1 MCSATKPV
9 GLSIT
14 SDLDIRLI
22 LTTPPCHTVMME
34 LIIGLLVIVVLILAV
49 MVMRQTNKSTLLPI
63 NPQNFDQAALV
74 DAVRTAVDAQVGKA
88 TQQALENVNS
98 QIDRTYQART
108 QTLTTE
114 TKSLLDPVA
123 TQMNEL
129 RNAVTALQSNYTN
142 TVGVTQTI
150 SKQIDSLN
158 QTTSALQSALKSSSA
173 RGAWGEQQ
181 LRNVIELAGMLP
193 YCDFLEQTTVTS
205 NDKTQR
211 PDAVIKLP
219 NDGCVVIDSKTP
231 LDAYLRAQE
240 TSDATLH
247 QQLLN
252 EHAKALAGHAKVLAD
267 KKYFQ
272 QFDRTPEYTIMF
284 IPGES
289 FLADALRADASL
301 LEVAMRSRVL
311 IASPVNLL
319 ALLLAVAKGWQAFQI
334 AENAEKIAAIGREL
348 YERVDIV
355 LESVEKTGRGLESAI
370 SAYNKMV
377 GSIEGRMLSTLR
389 KFKDVGVTSSE
400 LTEISNIESAPRRLS
415 APEHTKELES

>member
-1 MCSATKPV
+1 
-9 GLSIT
+9 
-14 SDLDIRLI
+14 
-22 LTTPPCHTVMME
+22 ME
-34 LIIGLLVIVVLILAV
+34 LIIGLLVFVVLILAV
-49 MVMRQTNKSTLLPI
+49 MVMRQTNKSTSLPI

-240 TSDATLH
+240 TSDPTLH

-289 FLADALRADASL
+289 FLADALRADSSL

-355 LESVEKTGRGLESAI
+355 LESVEKTGRGLETAI

-400 LTEISNIESAPRRLS
+400 LTEISNIESAPRRLA
-415 APEHTKELES
+415 APEHTKELGS

>member
-1 MCSATKPV
+1 
-9 GLSIT
+9 
-14 SDLDIRLI
+14 
-22 LTTPPCHTVMME
+22 ME
-34 LIIGLLVIVVLILAV
+34 LIIGLLVLVVLILAV

-415 APEHTKELES
+415 APEHTKELGS

>member
-1 MCSATKPV
+1 
-9 GLSIT
+9 
-14 SDLDIRLI
+14 
-22 LTTPPCHTVMME
+22 ME
-34 LIIGLLVIVVLILAV
+34 LIIGLLVFVVLVLAV
-49 MVMRQTNKSTLLPI
+49 MVMRQTNKSTSPPI

-240 TSDATLH
+240 TSDPTLH

-289 FLADALRADASL
+289 FLADALRADSSL

-415 APEHTKELES
+415 APEHTKELGS

>member
-1 MCSATKPV
+1 
-9 GLSIT
+9 
-14 SDLDIRLI
+14 
-22 LTTPPCHTVMME
+22 MME
-34 LIIGLLVIVVLILAV
+34 IIVGLLVVVIISLGLLLF
-49 MVMRQTNKSTLLPI
+49 RQNSVGNKSST
-63 NPQNFDQAALV
+63 PQNFDHTALI
-74 DAVRTAVDAQVGKA
+74 DAVKTAVDAQVGKA

-108 QTLTTE
+108 QTLATE

-129 RNAVTALQSNYTN
+129 RNAVTSLQSNYTN
-142 TVGVTQTI
+142 TVGVTETI
-150 SKQIDSLN
+150 SKQIDTLN
-158 QTTSALQSALKSSSA
+158 QTTSALQSALKSTSA

-193 YCDFLEQTTVTS
+193 YCDFFEQTTVTS
-205 NDKTQR
+205 NDRTQR

-231 LDAYLRAQE
+231 LDSYLKAQE
-240 TSDATLH
+240 TSDPTLR
-247 QQLLN
+247 QQLLSD
-252 EHAKALAGHAKVLAD
+252 HAKALAGHAKVLAD
-267 KKYFQ
+267 KKYWE
-272 QFDRTPEYTIMF
+272 QFNRSPEYVIMF

-289 FLADALRADASL
+289 FLADALRSDSSL

-334 AENAEKIAAIGREL
+334 AEHAEKIAALGREL
-348 YERVDIV
+348 YERVDTV

-377 GSIEGRMLSTLR
+377 GSIEGRMLATLR
-389 KFKDVGVTSSE
+389 KFKDAGVTSSE
-400 LTEISNIESAPRRLS
+400 LTEISNIDSAPRQIS
-415 APEHTKELES
+415 APEHTRELGS

>member
-1 MCSATKPV
+1 
-9 GLSIT
+9 
-14 SDLDIRLI
+14 
-22 LTTPPCHTVMME
+22 ME
-34 LIIGLLVIVVLILAV
+34 LIIGLLVVVVLVLAV
-49 MVMRQTNKSTLLPI
+49 IVTRQANKSTLPPTS
-63 NPQNFDQAALV
+63 PQNFDQAALV

-108 QTLTTE
+108 QTLTSE

-150 SKQIDSLN
+150 SKQIESLN

-193 YCDFLEQTTVTS
+193 YCDFLEQTTVTG
-205 NDKTQR
+205 NDKIQR

-219 NDGCVVIDSKTP
+219 NNGCVVIDSKTP
-231 LDAYLRAQE
+231 LDAYLKAQE
-240 TSDATLH
+240 TSDATLR

-252 EHAKALAGHAKVLAD
+252 EHAKALAGHAKVLSD

-289 FLADALRADASL
+289 FLADALRADGSL

-348 YERVDIV
+348 YERVDTV
-355 LESVEKTGRGLESAI
+355 LESVEKTGRGLETAI

-389 KFKDVGVTSSE
+389 KFKDVGVTSAE
-400 LTEISNIESAPRRLS
+400 LTEISNIESAPRRLA
-415 APEHTKELES
+415 APEHTKELGS

>member
-1 MCSATKPV
+1 
-9 GLSIT
+9 
-14 SDLDIRLI
+14 
-22 LTTPPCHTVMME
+22 MME
-34 LIIGLLVIVVLILAV
+34 IIVGLLVVVIISLGLLLL
-49 MVMRQTNKSTLLPI
+49 RQNSVGNNIST
-63 NPQNFDQAALV
+63 PQNFDQTALIE
-74 DAVRTAVDAQVGKA
+74 AVKTAVDAQVGKA

-108 QTLTTE
+108 QTLATE

-129 RNAVTALQSNYTN
+129 RNAVTSLQSNYTN
-142 TVGVTQTI
+142 TVGVTETI
-150 SKQIDSLN
+150 SKQIDTLN
-158 QTTSALQSALKSSSA
+158 QTTSALQSALKSTSA

-181 LRNVIELAGMLP
+181 LRNVIELAAMLP
-193 YCDFLEQTTVTS
+193 YCDFFEQTTVTS
-205 NDKTQR
+205 NDRTQR

-231 LDAYLRAQE
+231 LDSYLKAQE
-240 TSDATLH
+240 TSDPTLR
-247 QQLLN
+247 QQLLSD
-252 EHAKALAGHAKVLAD
+252 HAKALAGHAKVLAD
-267 KKYFQ
+267 KKYWE
-272 QFDRTPEYTIMF
+272 QFNRSPEYVIMF

-289 FLADALRADASL
+289 FLADALRSDSSL

-334 AENAEKIAAIGREL
+334 AEHAEKIAALGREL
-348 YERVDIV
+348 YERVDTV

-377 GSIEGRMLSTLR
+377 GSIEGRMLATLR
-389 KFKDVGVTSSE
+389 KFKDAGVTSSE
-400 LTEISNIESAPRRLS
+400 LTEISNIDSAPRQIS
-415 APEHTKELES
+415 APEHTRELGS

>member
-1 MCSATKPV
+1 
-9 GLSIT
+9 
-14 SDLDIRLI
+14 
-22 LTTPPCHTVMME
+22 ME

-193 YCDFLEQTTVTS
+193 YCDFLEQTTVTN

-252 EHAKALAGHAKVLAD
+252 EHAKALASHAKVLAD

-289 FLADALRADASL
+289 FLADALRADGSL

-348 YERVDIV
+348 YERVDTV
-355 LESVEKTGRGLESAI
+355 LESVEKTGRGLETAI

-415 APEHTKELES
+415 APEHTKELGS

>member
-1 MCSATKPV
+1 
-9 GLSIT
+9 
-14 SDLDIRLI
+14 
-22 LTTPPCHTVMME
+22 ME
-34 LIIGLLVIVVLILAV
+34 IVIGLLVIVVLVLAV
-49 MVMRQTNKSTLLPI
+49 MVMRQANNSTLPPI

-415 APEHTKELES
+415 APEHTKELGS

>member
-1 MCSATKPV
+1 
-9 GLSIT
+9 
-14 SDLDIRLI
+14 
-22 LTTPPCHTVMME
+22 ME
-34 LIIGLLVIVVLILAV
+34 LIIGLLVVVVLVLAV
-49 MVMRQTNKSTLLPI
+49 MVTRQANKSTLPPTS
-63 NPQNFDQAALV
+63 PQNFDQAALV

-108 QTLTTE
+108 QTLTSE

-150 SKQIDSLN
+150 SKQIESLN

-193 YCDFLEQTTVTS
+193 YCDFLEQTTVTG
-205 NDKTQR
+205 NYKIQR

-219 NDGCVVIDSKTP
+219 NNGCVVIDSKTP
-231 LDAYLRAQE
+231 LDAYLKAQE
-240 TSDATLH
+240 TSDATLR

-252 EHAKALAGHAKVLAD
+252 EHAKALAGHAKVLSD

-289 FLADALRADASL
+289 FLADALRADGSL

-348 YERVDIV
+348 YERVDTV
-355 LESVEKTGRGLESAI
+355 LESVEKTGRGLETAI

-389 KFKDVGVTSSE
+389 KFKDVGVTSAE
-400 LTEISNIESAPRRLS
+400 LTEISNIESAPRRLA
-415 APEHTKELES
+415 APEHTKELGS

>member
-1 MCSATKPV
+1 
-9 GLSIT
+9 
-14 SDLDIRLI
+14 
-22 LTTPPCHTVMME
+22 ME
-34 LIIGLLVIVVLILAV
+34 LIIGLLVVVVLVLAV
-49 MVMRQTNKSTLLPI
+49 MVMRQTNKSTLLPT
-63 NPQNFDQAALV
+63 NPQIFDQAALV

-98 QIDRTYQART
+98 QIDRTYQARS

-114 TKSLLDPVA
+114 TKNLLDPVA

-150 SKQIDSLN
+150 SKQIESLN

-193 YCDFLEQTTVTS
+193 YCDFLEQTTVTG
-205 NDKTQR
+205 NDKIQR

-219 NDGCVVIDSKTP
+219 NNGCVVIDSKTP
-231 LDAYLRAQE
+231 LDAYLKAQE
-240 TSDATLH
+240 TSDATLR

-289 FLADALRADASL
+289 FLADALRADSSL

-348 YERVDIV
+348 YERVDTV
-355 LESVEKTGRGLESAI
+355 LESVEKTGRGLETAI

-400 LTEISNIESAPRRLS
+400 LTEISNIESAPRRLA
-415 APEHTKELES
+415 APEHTKELGS

>member
-1 MCSATKPV
+1 
-9 GLSIT
+9 
-14 SDLDIRLI
+14 
-22 LTTPPCHTVMME
+22 ME
-34 LIIGLLVIVVLILAV
+34 LIIGLLVIVVLVLAV
-49 MVMRQTNKSTLLPI
+49 MVMRQANKSNLLPI

-211 PDAVIKLP
+211 PDAIIKLP

-348 YERVDIV
+348 YERVDTV
-355 LESVEKTGRGLESAI
+355 LESVEKTGRGLETAI
-370 SAYNKMV
+370 GAYNKMV

-389 KFKDVGVTSSE
+389 KFKDVGVTSFE

-415 APEHTKELES
+415 APEHTKELGS

>member
-1 MCSATKPV
+1 
-9 GLSIT
+9 
-14 SDLDIRLI
+14 
-22 LTTPPCHTVMME
+22 ME
-34 LIIGLLVIVVLILAV
+34 LIIGLLVVVVLVLAV
-49 MVMRQTNKSTLLPI
+49 MVTRQANKSTLPPTS
-63 NPQNFDQAALV
+63 PQNFDQAALV

-98 QIDRTYQART
+98 QIDRTYEART
-108 QTLTTE
+108 QTLTSE

-150 SKQIDSLN
+150 SKQIESLN

-193 YCDFLEQTTVTS
+193 YCDFLEQTTVTG
-205 NDKTQR
+205 NDKIQR

-219 NDGCVVIDSKTP
+219 NNGCVVIDSKTP
-231 LDAYLRAQE
+231 LDAYLKAQE
-240 TSDATLH
+240 TSDATLR

-252 EHAKALAGHAKVLAD
+252 EHAKALAGHAKVLSD

-289 FLADALRADASL
+289 FLADALRADGSL

-348 YERVDIV
+348 YERVDTV
-355 LESVEKTGRGLESAI
+355 LESVEKTGRGLETAI

-389 KFKDVGVTSSE
+389 KFKDVGVTSAE
-400 LTEISNIESAPRRLS
+400 LTEISNIESAPRRLA
-415 APEHTKELES
+415 APEHTKELGS

>member
-1 MCSATKPV
+1 
-9 GLSIT
+9 
-14 SDLDIRLI
+14 
-22 LTTPPCHTVMME
+22 MME
-34 LIIGLLVIVVLILAV
+34 LIIGLLVVVVLVLAV
-49 MVMRQTNKSTLLPI
+49 MVTRQANKSTLPPTS
-63 NPQNFDQAALV
+63 PQNFDQAALV

-108 QTLTTE
+108 QTLTSE

-150 SKQIDSLN
+150 SKQIESLN

-193 YCDFLEQTTVTS
+193 YCDFLEQTTVTG
-205 NDKTQR
+205 NDKIQR

-219 NDGCVVIDSKTP
+219 NNGCVVIDSKTP
-231 LDAYLRAQE
+231 LDAYLKAQE
-240 TSDATLH
+240 TSDATLR

-252 EHAKALAGHAKVLAD
+252 EHAKALAGHAKVLSD

-289 FLADALRADASL
+289 FLADALRADGSL

-311 IASPVNLL
+311 LASPVNLL

-348 YERVDIV
+348 YERVDTV
-355 LESVEKTGRGLESAI
+355 LESVEKTGRGLETAI

-389 KFKDVGVTSSE
+389 KFKDVGVTSAE
-400 LTEISNIESAPRRLS
+400 LTEISNIESAPRRLA
-415 APEHTKELES
+415 APEHTKELGS

>member
-1 MCSATKPV
+1 
-9 GLSIT
+9 
-14 SDLDIRLI
+14 
-22 LTTPPCHTVMME
+22 ME
-34 LIIGLLVIVVLILAV
+34 IVIGLLVIVVLVLAV
-49 MVMRQTNKSTLLPI
+49 MVMRQANKSTLPPT
-63 NPQNFDQAALV
+63 NAQNFDQAALV

-415 APEHTKELES
+415 APEHTKELGS

>member
-1 MCSATKPV
+1 ME
-9 GLSIT
+9 
-14 SDLDIRLI
+14 I
-22 LTTPPCHTVMME
+22 LV
-34 LIIGLLVIVVLILAV
+34 GLLVLVIVSLGVLLF
-49 MVMRQTNKSTLLPI
+49 RQNNGGNISVT
-63 NPQNFDQAALV
+63 PQNFDQTALI
-74 DAVRTAVDAQVGKA
+74 DAVKTAVDAQVGKA

-108 QTLTTE
+108 QTLATE

-123 TQMNEL
+123 TQMHEL
-129 RNAVTALQSNYTN
+129 RNAVSSLQSNYTN
-142 TVGVTQTI
+142 TVGVTETI
-150 SKQIDSLN
+150 SKQIDTLN
-158 QTTSALQSALKSSSA
+158 QTTSALQSALKSTSA

-193 YCDFLEQTTVTS
+193 YCDFFEQTTVTG
-205 NDKTQR
+205 NDRTQR

-231 LDAYLRAQE
+231 LDSYLKAQE
-240 TSDATLH
+240 TSDATLR

-267 KKYFQ
+267 KKYWE
-272 QFDRTPEYTIMF
+272 QFDRSPEYVIMF

-289 FLADALRADASL
+289 FLADALRADSGL

-334 AENAEKIAAIGREL
+334 AEHAESIAALGREL
-348 YERVDIV
+348 YERIDIV
-355 LESVEKTGRGLESAI
+355 LESVEKTGRGLETAI
-370 SAYNKMV
+370 GAYNRMV
-377 GSIEGRMLSTLR
+377 GSIESRMLATLR
-389 KFKDVGVTSSE
+389 KFKDAGVTSSD
-400 LTEISNIESAPRRLS
+400 LTEISNIDSAPRQLS
-415 APEHTKELES
+415 APELTKELDS

>member
-1 MCSATKPV
+1 
-9 GLSIT
+9 
-14 SDLDIRLI
+14 
-22 LTTPPCHTVMME
+22 ME

-193 YCDFLEQTTVTS
+193 YCDFLEQTTVTN

-231 LDAYLRAQE
+231 LDANLRAQE

-252 EHAKALAGHAKVLAD
+252 EHAKALASHAKVLAD

-289 FLADALRADASL
+289 FLADALRADGSL

-348 YERVDIV
+348 YERVDTV
-355 LESVEKTGRGLESAI
+355 LESVEKTGRGLETAI
-370 SAYNKMV
+370 GAYNKMV

-415 APEHTKELES
+415 APEHTKELGS

>member
-1 MCSATKPV
+1 
-9 GLSIT
+9 
-14 SDLDIRLI
+14 
-22 LTTPPCHTVMME
+22 ME
-34 LIIGLLVIVVLILAV
+34 IIVGLLVVVIISLGLLLF
-49 MVMRQTNKSTLLPI
+49 RQNSVGNNSST
-63 NPQNFDQAALV
+63 PQNFDQTALI
-74 DAVRTAVDAQVGKA
+74 DAVKTAVDAQVGKA

-108 QTLTTE
+108 QTLATE

-129 RNAVTALQSNYTN
+129 RNAVTSLQSNYTN
-142 TVGVTQTI
+142 TVGVTETI
-150 SKQIDSLN
+150 SKQIDTLN
-158 QTTSALQSALKSSSA
+158 QTTSALQSALKSTSA

-193 YCDFLEQTTVTS
+193 YCDFFEQTTVTS
-205 NDKTQR
+205 NDRTQR

-231 LDAYLRAQE
+231 LDSYLKAQE
-240 TSDATLH
+240 TSDPTLR
-247 QQLLN
+247 QQLLSD
-252 EHAKALAGHAKVLAD
+252 HAKALAGHAKVLAD
-267 KKYFQ
+267 KKYWE
-272 QFDRTPEYTIMF
+272 QFNRSPEYVIMF

-289 FLADALRADASL
+289 FLADALRSDSSL

-334 AENAEKIAAIGREL
+334 AEHAEKIAALGREL
-348 YERVDIV
+348 YERVDTV

-377 GSIEGRMLSTLR
+377 GSIEGRMLATLR
-389 KFKDVGVTSSE
+389 KFKDAGVTSSE
-400 LTEISNIESAPRRLS
+400 LTEISNIDSAPRQIS
-415 APEHTKELES
+415 APEHTRDLGS

>member
-1 MCSATKPV
+1 
-9 GLSIT
+9 
-14 SDLDIRLI
+14 
-22 LTTPPCHTVMME
+22 ME

-193 YCDFLEQTTVTS
+193 YCDFLEQTTVTN

-252 EHAKALAGHAKVLAD
+252 EHAKALASHAKVLAD

-289 FLADALRADASL
+289 FLADALRADGSL

-348 YERVDIV
+348 YERVDTV
-355 LESVEKTGRGLESAI
+355 LESVEKTGRGLETAI
-370 SAYNKMV
+370 GAYNKMV

-415 APEHTKELES
+415 APEHTKELGS

>member
-1 MCSATKPV
+1 
-9 GLSIT
+9 
-14 SDLDIRLI
+14 
-22 LTTPPCHTVMME
+22 ME
-34 LIIGLLVIVVLILAV
+34 IVIGLLVIVVLALAV
-49 MVMRQTNKSTLLPI
+49 MVMRQANKSTLLPI
-63 NPQNFDQAALV
+63 SPQNFDQAALV

-123 TQMNEL
+123 IQMNEL

-415 APEHTKELES
+415 APEHTKELGS

>member
-1 MCSATKPV
+1 
-9 GLSIT
+9 
-14 SDLDIRLI
+14 
-22 LTTPPCHTVMME
+22 ME
-34 LIIGLLVIVVLILAV
+34 LIIGLLVVVVLVLAV
-49 MVMRQTNKSTLLPI
+49 MVMRQTNKSTLLPT

-98 QIDRTYQART
+98 QIDRTYQARS

-114 TKSLLDPVA
+114 TKNLLDPVA

-150 SKQIDSLN
+150 SKQIESLN

-193 YCDFLEQTTVTS
+193 YCDFLEQTTVTG
-205 NDKTQR
+205 NDKIQR
-211 PDAVIKLP
+211 PDAVIMLP
-219 NDGCVVIDSKTP
+219 NNGCVVIDSKTP
-231 LDAYLRAQE
+231 LDAYLKAQE
-240 TSDATLH
+240 TSDATLR

-289 FLADALRADASL
+289 FLADALRADSSL

-348 YERVDIV
+348 YERVDTV
-355 LESVEKTGRGLESAI
+355 LESVEKTGRGLETAI

-400 LTEISNIESAPRRLS
+400 LTEISNIESAPRRLA
-415 APEHTKELES
+415 APEHTKELGS

>member
-1 MCSATKPV
+1 
-9 GLSIT
+9 
-14 SDLDIRLI
+14 
-22 LTTPPCHTVMME
+22 ME
-34 LIIGLLVIVVLILAV
+34 IIVGLLVVVIVSLGLLLF
-49 MVMRQTNKSTLLPI
+49 RQNSVGSYSST
-63 NPQNFDQAALV
+63 PQNFDQTALI
-74 DAVRTAVDAQVGKA
+74 DAVKTAVDAQVGKA

-108 QTLTTE
+108 QTLATE

-129 RNAVTALQSNYTN
+129 RNAVTSLQSNYTN
-142 TVGVTQTI
+142 TVGVTETI
-150 SKQIDSLN
+150 SKQIDTLN
-158 QTTSALQSALKSSSA
+158 QTTSALQSALKSTSA

-193 YCDFLEQTTVTS
+193 YCDFFEQTTVTS
-205 NDKTQR
+205 NDRTQR

-219 NDGCVVIDSKTP
+219 NNGCVVIDSKTP
-231 LDAYLRAQE
+231 LDSYLKAQE
-240 TSDATLH
+240 TSDPTVR
-247 QQLLN
+247 QQLLS

-267 KKYFQ
+267 KKYWE
-272 QFDRTPEYTIMF
+272 QFNRSPEYVIMF

-289 FLADALRADASL
+289 FLADALRSDSSL

-334 AENAEKIAAIGREL
+334 AEHAEKIAALGREL
-348 YERVDIV
+348 YERVDTV

-377 GSIEGRMLSTLR
+377 GSIEGRMLATLR
-389 KFKDVGVTSSE
+389 KFKDAGVTSSE
-400 LTEISNIESAPRRLS
+400 LTEISNIDSAPRQIS
-415 APEHTKELES
+415 APEHTRELGS

>member
-1 MCSATKPV
+1 
-9 GLSIT
+9 
-14 SDLDIRLI
+14 
-22 LTTPPCHTVMME
+22 MME
-34 LIIGLLVIVVLILAV
+34 LIIGLLVIVVLVLAV
-49 MVMRQTNKSTLLPI
+49 MVMRQANKSNLLPI

-348 YERVDIV
+348 YERVDTV
-355 LESVEKTGRGLESAI
+355 LESVEKTGRGLETAI
-370 SAYNKMV
+370 GAYNKMV

-415 APEHTKELES
+415 APEHTKELGS